1 MNNFIKI
8 GTRDSKLA
16 LWQANCVKEAL
27 EKHNCKIKI
36 VKIKSEGD
44 LNTNTPLY
52 EFGVSG
58 IFTKTLDIALLKG
71 KIDIAVHS
79 FKDVPTTPADGIKIG
94 CVLKRESALDVLML
108 RREGI
113 DYSQNLKIA
122 TSSIRR
128 KCQWLYKYPNHKIE
142 PLRGNIDTRIKK
154 LMTSK
159 WDGAIFAHAGLKR
172 LKIDSYHIIKLD
184 WMIPS
189 AAQGTIAVAT
199 NKKDK
204 NMDGILK
211 KINCPRTF
219 HSVNQEREFV
229 RLTRGGCS
237 KPISANA
244 NYKNDKIV
252 LKVGICSLD
261 GKKSIV
267 DKSTYNINDQ
277 NAGFKSYNKIKKL
290 GGLKIL
296 K

>member
-36 VKIKSEGD
+36 IKIKSEGD

-58 IFTKTLDIALLKG
+58 IFTKTLDIALLKR

-108 RREGI
+108 RKEGI
-113 DYSQNLKIA
+113 DYSQNLNIA

-172 LKIDSYHIIKLD
+172 LKIDSYNIIKLD

-204 NMDGILK
+204 NIDIILK

-219 HSVNQEREFV
+219 HAVNQEREFV

-252 LKVGICSLD
+252 FKVGICSID

-267 DKSTYNINDQ
+267 DTSTYNINDQ
-277 NAGFKSYNKIKKL
+277 NAGLKSYNKLKEL

-296 K
+296 N